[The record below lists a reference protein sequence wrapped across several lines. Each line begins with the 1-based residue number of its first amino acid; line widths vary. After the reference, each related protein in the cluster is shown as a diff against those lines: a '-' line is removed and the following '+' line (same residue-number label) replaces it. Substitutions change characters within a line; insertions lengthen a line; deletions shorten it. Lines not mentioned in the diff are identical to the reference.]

1 MPGKTKITDVICC
14 YLVKGTKALLVVGA
28 AMGQP
33 VAGFIV
39 CVDYSLTIKI
49 LSDIDYPRRCVNGG
63 LLLFNFRI
71 VI

>member
-1 MPGKTKITDVICC
+1 
-14 YLVKGTKALLVVGA
+14 
-28 AMGQP
+28 MGQP

-49 LSDIDYPRRCVNGG
+49 RSDIAYPRRCVNGG
-63 LLLFNFRI
+63 LLLVNFGV